1 MKDDIAIARGV
12 KLRKII
18 ELAKERLG
26 IDGDDLEP
34 YGHYK
39 AKLSDALIARVQS
52 RPDGKLILVT
62 AISPTPA
69 GEGKTTTTVGLGDA
83 LNAIGKKAMICVREP
98 SLGPCFGVKGGGAGG
113 GHSQVAPMEDINL
126 HFTGD
131 FHAVSIA
138 HNLLAALVDNHIYFG
153 NTLGFD
159 IRRPVWRRVLDMND
173 RSLRHIVNGLGGT
186 ANGFPR
192 ETGYDIVA
200 ASEIMAIL
208 CLSTSLN
215 DMRDRFKQII
225 VGYTRDNKPIRAE
238 ALNAQGSMTVL
249 MKEALK
255 PNLVQSLEQTPTL
268 VHGGPFANIA
278 HGCNSVIATKT
289 ALKLADYVVTEAGFG
304 ADLGAEKFV
313 DIKCRKSGLRP
324 SAAVLVGTA
333 RALKYSGGAKIEDV
347 NSEHTKALMKG
358 MGNLDRHV
366 ANIRDHYGLPV
377 IVALN
382 RFGSDTER
390 EFEMIKKHL
399 GEQGVEAHRL
409 RALREG
415 LEGRDRAREVDGQAH
430 RHEAG
435 LAQVRLR
442 GRRRALEEDRQG
454 REEHLSRERSRRRHR
469 RAQEDREVPRGRL
482 RQSADLHRED
492 AVLVLDGPAAA
503 RRADGPRV
511 QRARRLLERRRRVH
525 GRAVGRDHDDAG
537 PAEEAGVRQHRHR
550 RRRQHR
556 RVGLR
561 TVRSYRNA
569 VRSGR
574 GAPRF
579 SSNGLG
585 ALRELVLRELQP
597 SNIRFLQKLFALC
610 RS

>member
-1 MKDDIAIARGV
+1 MKDDLAIARGV
-12 KLRKII
+12 KLRKVV

-26 IDGDDLEP
+26 IDADDLEP

-39 AKLSDALIARVQS
+39 AKLSDALIARVQKNK
-52 RPDGKLILVT
+52 DGKLILVT

-69 GEGKTTTTVGLGDA
+69 GEGKTTTTIGLGDA

-153 NTLGFD
+153 NQLGFD
-159 IRRPVWRRVLDMND
+159 VRRPIWRRVLDMND

-215 DMRDRFKQII
+215 DMRERFKQII

-238 ALNAQGSMTVL
+238 SLKAQGAMTVL
-249 MKEALK
+249 MKEAIK
-255 PNLVQSLEQTPTL
+255 PNLVQSLEHTPTL

-347 NSEHTKALMKG
+347 NSEDTNALMKG
-358 MGNLDRHV
+358 LANMDRHV
-366 ANIRDHYGLPV
+366 KNIRDNYGLPV

-390 EFEMIKKHL
+390 EFELIKKHL
-399 GEQGVEAHRL
+399 GEQGVEAMVCEHFAKGSKGATNLAKAMVKLIDTKPGSLKFVYEDGDELWRKIGKV
-409 RALREG
+409 AKNVYH
-415 LEGRDRAREVDGQAH
+415 ASEV
-430 RHEAG
+430 
-435 LAQVRLR
+435 V
-442 GRRRALEEDRQG
+442 
-454 REEHLSRERSRRRHR
+454 
-469 RAQEDREVPRGRL
+469 
-482 RQSADLHRED
+482 ADT
-492 AVLVLDGPAAA
+492 A
-503 RRADGPRV
+503 
-511 QRARRLLERRRRVH
+511 
-525 GRAVGRDHDDAG
+525 
-537 PAEEAGVRQHRHR
+537 VRQKIEKF
-550 RRRQHR
+550 QQD
-556 RVGLR
+556 GFGNLPICIAK
-561 TVRSYRNA
+561 TQYSF
-569 VRSGR
+569 STDPKLR
-574 GAPRF
+574 GAPEGHVFNVRDVYLSAGAGF
-579 SSNGLG
+579 MVVLSGDMMTMPGLPKIPASDG
-585 ALRELVLRELQP
+585 IDIDADG
-597 SNIRFLQKLFALC
+597 NIVGLA
-610 RS
+610 